1 MKSRSWA
8 IINFKKIHMERE
20 MRVAYLLHIFFLRP
34 YIRECA
40 RVDIHRVALSV
51 AAPYIKFKFCV
62 KYFTIFIFR
71 IGYKKEETVT
81 VPHIHTLLCEL
92 FVCMYLQF
100 NIRWCLTLLRERIR
114 SYKLY
119 ARVGIRKKIPS
130 TFIIVQFRKFRLWNG
145 NNGTMH
151 QNSQM

>member
-1 MKSRSWA
+1 MK
-8 IINFKKIHMERE
+8 RE

-40 RVDIHRVALSV
+40 RVDIHRVALSI

-71 IGYKKEETVT
+71 IGYKKEEIVT
-81 VPHIHTLLCEL
+81 VPHIHTLQCEL

-100 NIRWCLTLLRERIR
+100 NIRWCLTLLRECIR

-119 ARVGIRKKIPS
+119 ARVGIRKKNTLYDYNCTIPKISPVEWEQRDDASKLPNVARS
-130 TFIIVQFRKFRLWNG
+130 TIYSTLV
-145 NNGTMH
+145 T
-151 QNSQM
+151 